1 MFDFIK
7 CATGFGGHFGTP
19 SRVSLSNSRSMDL
32 SALAA
37 ARKRERPRTLLGRAV
52 PSQPTKQAGAQV
64 ARVGGSEAI
73 MFGSAETPQCA
84 AQSPEFAERCDAV
97 ALFC

>member
-1 MFDFIK
+1 
-7 CATGFGGHFGTP
+7 
-19 SRVSLSNSRSMDL
+19 MDL
-32 SALAA
+32 SALVA
-37 ARKRERPRTLLGRAV
+37 ARKRERPRTLLGQAV
-52 PSQPTKQAGAQV
+52 RPVAAHQAGAQQV

-73 MFGSAETPQCA
+73 MFGGAETPQCA